1 MLSHISVQGTFARE
15 SSHAVRR
22 APWPTGRVSSAYT
35 RSTLPC
41 AAAAYT
47 MPSAVPKNAVP
58 RLPALQCVRMRE
70 PGASS
75 FAPWAPMARFTAS
88 SSASMRLTSS

>member
-1 MLSHISVQGTFARE
+1 MSSQMSVQGTFARDN
-15 SSHAVRR
+15 SHVVRR

-47 MPSAVPKNAVP
+47 MPSAVP
-58 RLPALQCVRMRE
+58 
-70 PGASS
+70 
-75 FAPWAPMARFTAS
+75 
-88 SSASMRLTSS
+88 